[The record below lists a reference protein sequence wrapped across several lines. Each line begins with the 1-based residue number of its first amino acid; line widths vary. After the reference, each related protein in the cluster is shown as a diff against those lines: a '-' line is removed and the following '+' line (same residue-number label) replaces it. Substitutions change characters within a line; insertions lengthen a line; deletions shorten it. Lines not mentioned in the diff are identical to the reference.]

1 MSEETFVTCPVCG
14 KVTQKSFFTYSE
26 VKCQRCRK
34 KLIAYADQGVVVS
47 MDMDKSRSKE
57 EVDRLELYDA
67 LGRNASAEWVN
78 DIIE

>member
-57 EVDRLELYDA
+57 EVDRLEMVLCQEKVQIKYNQFS
-67 LGRNASAEWVN
+67 LFM
-78 DIIE
+78 

>member
-1 MSEETFVTCPVCG
+1 MSEETFVTCSVCG

-57 EVDRLELYDA
+57 EVDRLENYMMHLVGM
-67 LGRNASAEWVN
+67 LRQNG
-78 DIIE
+78 